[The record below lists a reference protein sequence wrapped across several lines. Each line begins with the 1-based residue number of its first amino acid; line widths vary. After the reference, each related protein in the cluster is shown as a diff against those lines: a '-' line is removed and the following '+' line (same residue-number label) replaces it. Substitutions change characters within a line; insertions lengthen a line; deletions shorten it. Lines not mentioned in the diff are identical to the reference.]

1 MEGGVDYLRRVII
14 DDELGVCADLDAA
27 MATHIAGYECEW
39 KATLASPER
48 LSRFRS
54 FVNADVPDPTI
65 VHVRQRGQI
74 RPATIEEK
82 LTIGTRR

>member
-1 MEGGVDYLRRVII
+1 MSRPRCRHGHSY
-14 DDELGVCADLDAA
+14 
-27 MATHIAGYECEW
+27 IAGYECEW

-74 RPATIEEK
+74 RPASLEEK
-82 LTIGTRR
+82 LVTIGARR